1 MPLTVHLKGGA
12 PPLQLVAPCLLP
24 PLSSIVSV
32 QVSRPH
38 CCARRKK
45 TPATAKAPREQEGT
59 PQLRK
64 QRARDVPQANRN
76 PNPDVSPNPYQVN
89 SPRYWAR
96 ELQLAAS
103 TEHGA
108 ALRRRVLW
116 VKRKTGHLGEG

>member
-24 PLSSIVSV
+24 PLASIVSV
-32 QVSRPH
+32 
-38 CCARRKK
+38 
-45 TPATAKAPREQEGT
+45 
-59 PQLRK
+59 
-64 QRARDVPQANRN
+64 
-76 PNPDVSPNPYQVN
+76 QVN

-116 VKRKTGHLGEG
+116 VKRKTGHLG

>member
-1 MPLTVHLKGGA
+1 M
-12 PPLQLVAPCLLP
+12 
-24 PLSSIVSV
+24 